1 MATVKVWMGEDL
13 SFGRPVKG
21 AFFMK
26 KEELNIDIEVIENDN
41 VNNKQDD
48 KKRRRVVVIVGT
60 AIFAAIS
67 VLLYIT
73 KVPPFIFPIFPPPF
87 NFLEINF
94 SEVPAL
100 VAGFAYGPLSGFIV
114 LVIRFLIK
122 LPLSSTGMIG
132 EVADLVY
139 STSFVVTAS
148 IVYKYKRT
156 FKGVLLGL
164 GIAFAIQITVSAL
177 ANYFVIYELY
187 KGFFGGRLPFTPEEF
202 IVYVIPFN
210 AIKNVI
216 IAVLT
221 LLVYKRTSKFINQAL
236 R

>member
-1 MATVKVWMGEDL
+1 M
-13 SFGRPVKG
+13 SNN
-21 AFFMK
+21 
-26 KEELNIDIEVIENDN
+26 ELNHEIIEEPTIVEES
-41 VNNKQDD
+41 KHEK
-48 KKRRRVVVIVGT
+48 KKRRIVILVGT

-67 VLLYIT
+67 VLLYVT

-100 VAGFAYGPLSGFIV
+100 IAGFAYGPLSGFIV
-114 LVIRFLIK
+114 LVIRFLLK
-122 LPLSSTGMIG
+122 LPLSSTAFIG
-132 EVADLVY
+132 ETADIIY

-148 IVYKYKRT
+148 LIYKYRRN

-164 GIAFAIQITVSAL
+164 GVAFVLQITVSAL
-177 ANYFVIYELY
+177 ANYFIIYDMYNKL
-187 KGFFGGRLPFTPEEF
+187 FGGHLPFDAKEF

-210 AIKNVI
+210 AIKNI
-216 IAVLT
+216 IISVLT
-221 LLVYKRTSKFINQAL
+221 LLVYKRTSRFVNQAL